1 MVHVGGRR
9 RRRLATAK
17 NRRSLTVNFSQFN
30 QGKTRSDSKKRAVRS
45 TSNVFAMFTQ
55 NQIAEFKEA
64 FSFIDSDKDGLINKN
79 DLYVT
84 WDALG
89 RLVTDEDLK
98 QMLSEAPGPI
108 NFTMFLSIF
117 GDRIS
122 GVDDESVIKN
132 ALKTFDERDTGKV
145 NEGELRRCLTTWG
158 NKFSQDEFDTTF
170 SEAPADRQGNIDI
183 ERLVR
188 LITGRAQDDQ
198 QEAA

>member
-1 MVHVGGRR
+1 M
-9 RRRLATAK
+9 
-17 NRRSLTVNFSQFN
+17 
-30 QGKTRSDSKKRAVRS
+30 RSDSKKRAVRS

-79 DLYVT
+79 DLAVT

-89 RLVTDEDLK
+89 RLVNDDDLK

-117 GDRIS
+117 GDKIA
-122 GVDDESVIKN
+122 GVDDETVIKN
-132 ALKTFDERDTGKV
+132 ALKTFDENDSGKIP
-145 NEGELRRCLTTWG
+145 EEKLRRCLTTWG
-158 NKFSQDEFDTTF
+158 NKFTQDEFDTTF
-170 SEAPADRQGNIDI
+170 SEAPTDRKGNIDI
-183 ERLVR
+183 EGLVR
-188 LITGRAQDDQ
+188 LITGRAQDDN

>member
-1 MVHVGGRR
+1 M
-9 RRRLATAK
+9 
-17 NRRSLTVNFSQFN
+17 
-30 QGKTRSDSKKRAVRS
+30 RSDSKKRAVRS

-79 DLYVT
+79 DLAVT

-89 RLVTDEDLK
+89 RLVRDEDLK

-117 GDRIS
+117 GDKIA

-132 ALKTFDERDTGKV
+132 AFKTFDEKDTGKIP
-145 NEGELRRCLTTWG
+145 EEKLRRYLTTWG
-158 NKFSQDEFDTTF
+158 NKFTNDEFDTTF
-170 SEAPADRQGNIDI
+170 AEAPTDRQGNIDI
-183 ERLVR
+183 EGMVR
-188 LITGRAQDDQ
+188 LITGRAQDDN
-198 QEAA
+198 QEGA

>member
-1 MVHVGGRR
+1 M
-9 RRRLATAK
+9 
-17 NRRSLTVNFSQFN
+17 
-30 QGKTRSDSKKRAVRS
+30 RS

-79 DLYVT
+79 DLAVT

-89 RLVTDEDLK
+89 RLIKDDDLK

-122 GVDDESVIKN
+122 GVDDETVIKN
-132 ALKTFDERDTGKV
+132 ALKTFDDQDSGKV
-145 NEGELRRCLTTWG
+145 SEEKLRRCLTTWG
-158 NKFSQDEFDTTF
+158 NKFTQDEFDSTF
-170 SEAPADRQGNIDI
+170 SEAPIDRQGNIDI
-183 ERLVR
+183 EGLVK
-188 LITGRAQDDQ
+188 LITGRQQDDN

>member
-1 MVHVGGRR
+1 M
-9 RRRLATAK
+9 
-17 NRRSLTVNFSQFN
+17 
-30 QGKTRSDSKKRAVRS
+30 RSDSKKRAVRS

-79 DLYVT
+79 DLAVT

-89 RLVTDEDLK
+89 RLVRDEDLK

-117 GDRIS
+117 GDKIA
-122 GVDDESVIKN
+122 GVDDETVIKN
-132 ALKTFDERDTGKV
+132 ALKTFDEKETGKIP
-145 NEGELRRCLTTWG
+145 EEKLRRCLTTWG
-158 NKFSQDEFDTTF
+158 NKFTQDEFDTTF
-170 SEAPADRQGNIDI
+170 SEAPTDRQGNIDI
-183 ERLVR
+183 EGLVR

-198 QEAA
+198 QEAAWMS

>member
-1 MVHVGGRR
+1 M
-9 RRRLATAK
+9 
-17 NRRSLTVNFSQFN
+17 
-30 QGKTRSDSKKRAVRS
+30 RSDSKKRAVRS

-79 DLYVT
+79 DLAVT

-89 RLVTDEDLK
+89 RLVRDEELS

-117 GDRIS
+117 GDRIA

-132 ALKTFDERDTGKV
+132 ALKTFDEADTGKV
-145 NEGELRRCLTTWG
+145 SEEKLRRCLTTWG
-158 NKFSQDEFDTTF
+158 NKFTNEEFDTTF
-170 SEAPADRQGNIDI
+170 AEVTTDKQGKIDI
-183 ERLVR
+183 EGLVR
-188 LITGRAQDDQ
+188 LVTGRAQDDNQ
-198 QEAA
+198 DGA